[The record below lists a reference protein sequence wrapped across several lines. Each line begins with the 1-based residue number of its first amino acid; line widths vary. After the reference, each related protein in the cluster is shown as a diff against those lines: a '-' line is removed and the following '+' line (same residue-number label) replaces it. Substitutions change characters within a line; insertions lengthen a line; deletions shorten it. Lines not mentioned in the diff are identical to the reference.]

1 MKTWNAE
8 NPHAII
14 ALAMFDMDVYRPTK
28 DVLEHIV
35 PRLTKGSVLYFDEL
49 NCPEFPGETIAVMET
64 LGLGRLR
71 LQQDPH
77 QPYAAWAVY
86 EG

>member
-1 MKTWNAE
+1 M
-8 NPHAII
+8 
-14 ALAMFDMDVYRPTK
+14 
-28 DVLEHIV
+28 
-35 PRLTKGSVLYFDEL
+35 LYFDEL